1 MPPSISIKT
10 PENLP
15 PLNREDGNNRS
26 MVAPPPRLQ
35 SGLTL
40 RPISLGSLE
49 VLRQLRNPLSAADA
63 SAEIDTRALTE
74 FLWVHSAPQDV
85 VLDAVYNTPSRVPR
99 MVAEFAMSVS
109 PTELQRITAAL
120 AADRADVEAASAA
133 PLPDPDLPESPNEP
147 TRLP

>member
-1 MPPSISIKT
+1 MPPISIKT
-10 PENLP
+10 PDTPQL
-15 PLNREDGNNRS
+15 LSREDGNNRS

-49 VLRQLRNPLSAADA
+49 VLRQLGNPLAAADA

-109 PTELQRITAAL
+109 PTELHRITAAL
-120 AADRADVEAASAA
+120 SADRAAVESASAA
-133 PLPDPDLPESPNEP
+133 PVPDPELPESPNAP